1 MIKYRFK
8 IKNNKDKFIEY
19 IRSFENIK
27 HLEEYKIK
35 LNKNNCLIFKI
46 SEINYLP

>member
-8 IKNNKDKFIEY
+8 IKNNKDKFVEY
-19 IRSFENIK
+19 IKSFENEK

>member
-19 IRSFENIK
+19 IKVFESLK
-27 HLEEYKIK
+27 HLDEYKIK